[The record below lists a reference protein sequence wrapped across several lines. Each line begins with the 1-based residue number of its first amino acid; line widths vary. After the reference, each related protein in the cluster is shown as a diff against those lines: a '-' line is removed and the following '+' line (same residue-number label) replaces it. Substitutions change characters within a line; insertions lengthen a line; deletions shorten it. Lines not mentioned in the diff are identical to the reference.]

1 MSDYDENYAENY
13 AENLSYIYDTLSD
26 DDLKLQI
33 VDEASELIQAIC
45 KLRRATNGT
54 NPTPV
59 SIMDAQKAVYE
70 EIADTFVA
78 IDAALDTSEKVV
90 VASIQ
95 LIKAERWAQR
105 IREARNDEA

>member
-1 MSDYDENYAENY
+1 MRDHD
-13 AENLSYIYDTLSD
+13 ENLSYIHDTLSD

-33 VDEASELIQAIC
+33 VEEASELIQAIC

-70 EIADTFVA
+70 EIADTLVS
-78 IDAALDTSEKVV
+78 IEAALDTNEQMGVS
-90 VASIQ
+90 A
-95 LIKAERWAQR
+95 IKRVKAQRWADR
-105 IREARNDEA
+105 IREVRKNETQT

>member
-1 MSDYDENYAENY
+1 MSKYN
-13 AENLSYIYDTLSD
+13 ENLSYIYDTLSD

-33 VDEASELIQAIC
+33 VEEASELIQAIC

-70 EIADTFVA
+70 EIADTLVA
-78 IDAALDTSEKVV
+78 IDAALDTSEKVRV
-90 VASIQ
+90 SVIQ
-95 LIKAERWAQR
+95 RIKAERWAQR
-105 IREARNDEA
+105 IRDARNDET

>member
-1 MSDYDENYAENY
+1 MSDYAENY
-13 AENLSYIYDTLSD
+13 VENLSYIYGTLSD

-33 VDEASELIQAIC
+33 VEEASELIQAIC

-70 EIADTFVA
+70 EIADTLVA
-78 IDAALDTSEKVV
+78 IDAALATSEKFV

-95 LIKAERWAQR
+95 PIKAERWAQR

>member
-1 MSDYDENYAENY
+1 MSDYNENR
-13 AENLSYIYDTLSD
+13 SYIYDTLSD

-33 VDEASELIQAIC
+33 VEEASELIQAIC
-45 KLRRATNGT
+45 KLRRSTNGT

-70 EIADTFVA
+70 EIADTLVA
-78 IDAALDTSEKVV
+78 IDAALDTSEKFV

-95 LIKAERWAQR
+95 HIKAERWAQR
-105 IREARNDEA
+105 IREARNDET

>member
-1 MSDYDENYAENY
+1 MSDYDENY

-33 VDEASELIQAIC
+33 VEEASELIQAIC
-45 KLRRATNGT
+45 KLRRSTNGT

-70 EIADTFVA
+70 EIADTLVA
-78 IDAALDTSEKVV
+78 IDAALDTSEKVGV
-90 VASIQ
+90 SVIQ
-95 LIKAERWAQR
+95 RVKAERWAQR
-105 IREARNDEA
+105 IREARNDET

>member
-1 MSDYDENYAENY
+1 MSDYD
-13 AENLSYIYDTLSD
+13 ENLSYIYDTLSD

-33 VDEASELIQAIC
+33 VEEASELIQAIC
-45 KLRRATNGT
+45 KLRHATNGT

-70 EIADTFVA
+70 EIADTLVA
-78 IDAALDTSEKVV
+78 IDAALDTSEKVGV
-90 VASIQ
+90 SAIQ
-95 LIKAERWAQR
+95 HVKAERWAQR